1 MRRQLLIWIGPL
13 CSLLLLGAAL
23 TVLYRLTHL
32 WHWHDIRLAIWSQP
46 LPQLGGALLLT
57 LLSYACLCCYDL
69 LAVRTLGKALPWQQ
83 VGVTSFIAYTF
94 SNTLGFALL
103 TGSSVRYRLYSALG
117 LGTGEVARVILF
129 CSITF
134 FLGLL
139 GWGGTALLLG
149 QAATLLPDWPAWA
162 TGLLQLMG
170 GLALLAVLAYLL
182 WPKPALTWRGH
193 QLLLPRIRDRLL
205 QLLIALADWM
215 AAAAVLY
222 ALLPAGSVPY
232 PVLLSA
238 FVLSSLLG
246 VLAHVPGGIGVF
258 EASMSLLLAQ
268 YLPADKLLAS
278 LLLYRCAYYLLPFL
292 CALLLFA
299 GQEALQQRARWHR
312 LQGIMVASRE
322 FVPALISM
330 GTFAAGSLLLCSGMI
345 PTMRERIETFLQV
358 LPLHLLELS
367 HVLGS
372 VSGVLL
378 ILLAHSLY
386 RRHDGAFR
394 ITQWLLALGALFSL
408 FKGFDWESALLLG
421 GFLLLIS
428 PCRPLFYRKGSLLHA
443 QFTPAWLMS
452 VGAVLLGALWLLLFS
467 YRHVEYDPSLWL
479 HFSPHG
485 PGAASRGL
493 RAMGSVV
500 AVLAVVGVAQLLAP
514 LRVVGN
520 KPSEA
525 ELARALA
532 LVLREGG
539 GHGYL
544 AQLGDKSLL
553 FHPGGEAFLMYGVE
567 GNSWIV
573 MGDPIG
579 QETLIEELLWQFR
592 ELCDEHDVNPV
603 FYQVSARYLPFYLD
617 LGLIPFKLG
626 EEAIVDLR
634 TFDLAGSRLRNLRQ
648 SHAKGK
654 REGLSFEVVAASQV
668 VALLPELKAISDTW
682 LQSKQGREKGFSV
695 GSFEPDY
702 LSQGPAALVR
712 HDGHV
717 VGFANLWVSDNR
729 ESLSIDLMRYGM
741 DTGTAPIMDFLFVEL
756 LLWGKGEGY
765 ERFNLGMAPMSGF
778 NDHPLSGYW
787 ARLGNTLFTRGSRF
801 YNFQGLRRYKEK
813 FAPRWE
819 PRYLLCTSR
828 LVLPRTLTHLISLI
842 SRGPLG
848 LMKNGLMKNGLIK
861 K

>member
-23 TVLYRLTHL
+23 TVLYHLTHL
-32 WHWHDIRLAIWSQP
+32 WHWHDIRQAIWSQP

-57 LLSYACLCCYDL
+57 LLSYGCLCCYDL
-69 LAVRTLGKALPWQQ
+69 LALKVLEKRLPWQQ
-83 VGVTSFIAYTF
+83 VGMTSFIAYTF

-103 TGSSVRYRLYSALG
+103 TGSSVRYRLYSSLG

-139 GWGGTALLLG
+139 GWGGSALLLG
-149 QAATLLPDWPAWA
+149 QGAALLVDWPRWA
-162 TGLLQLMG
+162 TGLLQLAG
-170 GLALLAVLAYLL
+170 GLALLTVLAYLV
-182 WPKPALTWRGH
+182 WPGAALVWRGH
-193 QLLLPRIRDRLL
+193 PLFLPRIRYRLL
-205 QLLIALADWM
+205 QLLIALLDWM

-222 ALLPAGSVPY
+222 VLLPSGSVPY

-258 EASMSLLLAQ
+258 EASMSLLLTH
-268 YLPADKLLAS
+268 YLPVDKLLAS
-278 LLLYRCAYYLLPFL
+278 LLIYRCAYYFLPFL

-299 GQEALQQRARWHR
+299 GQELLQQRARLHR
-312 LQGIMVASRE
+312 LQGVMMATRE
-322 FVPALISM
+322 FVPALVSM
-330 GTFAAGSLLLCSGMI
+330 GTFAAGTLLLCSGMI
-345 PTMRERIETFLQV
+345 PTMKGRIEAFLEV

-378 ILLAHSLY
+378 LLLAHSLY

-394 ITQWLLALGALFSL
+394 ITQWLLGLGMLFSL

-421 GFLLLIS
+421 GFLLIIT

-443 QFTPAWLMS
+443 RFTPSWLMS

-479 HFSPHG
+479 HVSAHG
-485 PGAASRGL
+485 PGAASRAL
-493 RAMGSVV
+493 RAMGSVIG
-500 AVLAVVGVAQLLAP
+500 VLAVVGVAHLLAP
-514 LRVVGN
+514 LRLAAC
-520 KPSEA
+520 KPDAEA
-525 ELARALA
+525 LSRAHG
-532 LVLREGG
+532 LVMRAGG

-553 FHPGGEAFLMYGVE
+553 FHPSGEAFLMYGAE
-567 GNSWIV
+567 GSSWIV
-573 MGDPIG
+573 MGDPVG
-579 QETLIEELLWQFR
+579 QPSLVEELLWQFR
-592 ELCDEHDVNPV
+592 ERCDEHDVSPV
-603 FYQVSARYLPFYLD
+603 FYQVSARYLPVYLD

-626 EEAIVDLR
+626 EEAIVDLPS
-634 TFDLAGSRLRNLRQ
+634 FELAGSRLRNLRQ

-654 REGLSFEVVAASQV
+654 REGLRFEVVAPGEIAP
-668 VALLPELKAISDTW
+668 LLPELKGISDSW
-682 LQSKQGREKGFSV
+682 LHSKQGREKGFSV
-695 GSFEPDY
+695 GSFDPAY
-702 LSQGPAALVR
+702 LTLNPMALVR
-712 HDGHV
+712 REGQI
-717 VGFANLWVSDNR
+717 VGFANLWTSDNK
-729 ESLSIDLMRYGM
+729 ESLSIDLMRYSL
-741 DTGTAPIMDFLFVEL
+741 DTGAAPVMDFLFVEL
-756 LLWGKGEGY
+756 LLWGKQEGY
-765 ERFNLGMAPMSGF
+765 ASFNLGMAPMSGF
-778 NDHPLSGYW
+778 NDNPLGGYW

-813 FAPRWE
+813 FGPRWE
-819 PRYLLCTSR
+819 PRYLLCTGH
-828 LVLPRTLTHLISLI
+828 LVLPRTLTHLVSLI
-842 SRGPLG
+842 SRGPFG
-848 LMKNGLMKNGLIK
+848 LMKK
-861 K
+861 

>member
-1 MRRQLLIWIGPL
+1 MRRHLFIWLGPL

-23 TVLYRLTHL
+23 VVLYRLTHL
-32 WHWHDIRLAIWSQP
+32 WHWHDIRLAIWSLP
-46 LPQLGGALLLT
+46 LPLLGGALLLT
-57 LLSYACLCCYDL
+57 LLSYGCLCCYDM
-69 LAVRTLGKALPWQQ
+69 LAVHALGKRLPWQQ

-103 TGSSVRYRLYSALG
+103 TGSSVRYRIYSALG
-117 LGTGEVARVILF
+117 LNTGEVARIILF
-129 CSITF
+129 CSVTF

-139 GWGGTALLLG
+139 AWGGSALLVG
-149 QAATLLPDWPAWA
+149 QATTLLPDWPLWA
-162 TGLLQLMG
+162 DQLLNLAG
-170 GLALLAVLAYLL
+170 GLALLAVLGYLF
-182 WPKPALTWRGH
+182 WPKPVLVWRGH
-193 QLLLPRIRDRLL
+193 ELVLPVFRTRLL
-205 QLLIALADWM
+205 QLLVALLDWM

-222 ALLPAGSVPY
+222 VLLPADSVSY

-238 FVLSSLLG
+238 FVLASFLG

-258 EASMSLLLAQ
+258 EASMSLLLAK
-268 YLPADKLLAS
+268 YLPVDKLLAS
-278 LLLYRCAYYLLPFL
+278 LLLYRCIYYVLPFL
-292 CALLLFA
+292 CALLLFTS
-299 GQEALQQRARWHR
+299 QELLQQKARWSR
-312 LQGIMVASRE
+312 LQGIMSAVRE
-322 FVPALISM
+322 FLPALISL
-330 GTFAAGSLLLCSGMI
+330 GAFAAGSLLLCSGMI
-345 PTMRERIETFLQV
+345 PTMRGRIEMFLQV

-378 ILLAHSLY
+378 ILLARSLY
-386 RRHDGAFR
+386 RRHDAAFR
-394 ITQWLLALGALFSL
+394 ITQLLLGLGMIFSL
-408 FKGFDWESALLLG
+408 LKGFDWESALLLG
-421 GFLLLIS
+421 LFLLIIT
-428 PCRPLFYRKGSLLHA
+428 PCRSLFYRKGSLLHA
-443 QFTPAWLMS
+443 QFTPGWLIS

-467 YRHVEYDPSLWL
+467 YRQVEYDHALWF
-479 HFSPHG
+479 HFSPH
-485 PGAASRGL
+485 GAASRGL

-514 LRVVGN
+514 LRVSGR
-520 KPSEA
+520 KPEPD
-525 ELARALA
+525 ELVRAHA

-567 GNSWIV
+567 GNGWIV

-579 QETLIEELLWQFR
+579 QPELIEELLWQFR
-592 ELCDEHDVNPV
+592 ELCDQHDASPV
-603 FYQVSARYLPFYLD
+603 FYQVSARYLPLYLE

-626 EEAIVDLR
+626 EEAIVDLAA
-634 TFDLAGSRLRNLRQ
+634 FELAGSRLRNLRQ

-654 REGLSFEVVAASQV
+654 REGLSFEVVAPECV
-668 VALLPELKAISDTW
+668 PALLPRLKEVSDTW
-682 LQSKQGREKGFSV
+682 LQSKQGKEKGFSV

-702 LSQGPAALVR
+702 LSLSPAALVW
-712 HDGHV
+712 HEGQI
-717 VGFANLWVSDNR
+717 VGFANLWVSDNKA
-729 ESLSIDLMRYGM
+729 SLSIDLMRYSL

-765 ERFNLGMAPMSGF
+765 ASFNLGMAPMSGF

-787 ARLGNTLFTRGSRF
+787 TKLGNTIFTRGSRF

-813 FAPRWE
+813 FSPDWE
-819 PRYLLCTSR
+819 PRYLLCASK
-828 LVLPRTLTHLISLI
+828 LVLPRVLTNLISLI
-842 SRGPLG
+842 SRGPF
-848 LMKNGLMKNGLIK
+848 GLIK

>member
-46 LPQLGGALLLT
+46 LPQLGGGLLLT

-170 GLALLAVLAYLL
+170 GVALLVVLTYLL
-182 WPKPALTWRGH
+182 WPKPALAWRGH

-712 HDGHV
+712 HGGQV

-778 NDHPLSGYW
+778 NDHPLGGYW